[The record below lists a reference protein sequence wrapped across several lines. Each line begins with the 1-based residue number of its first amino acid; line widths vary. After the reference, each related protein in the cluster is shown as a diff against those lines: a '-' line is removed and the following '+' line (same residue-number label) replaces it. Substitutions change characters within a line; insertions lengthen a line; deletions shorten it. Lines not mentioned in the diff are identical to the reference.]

1 MSVASEITRIQ
12 NAKASIKSSI
22 ENKGVSV
29 PSNALIDTYST
40 YIDAISGGGGGG
52 LTYET
57 GTYTPTAD
65 IARPTISFSKTHTE
79 APIYVAMFDVSNT
92 TDQTT
97 NTNYG
102 WEYIDH
108 YKLFGNSIPYSSTN
122 LRYALITWQYRGTS
136 TTSTTSSYTQC
147 SSNSDSSSSS
157 GTNHPRYW
165 VDESSFR
172 PYTNS
177 TGRMW
182 RPTRTYKWIAIWK

>member
-1 MSVASEITRIQ
+1 MAVNKVIYDGNTLIDLTNMTATAEDVASGKTFYG
-12 NAKASIKSSI
+12 KDGVLTTGTSS
-22 ENKGVSV
+22 
-29 PSNALIDTYST
+29 
-40 YIDAISGGGGGG
+40 GGGGG

-57 GTYTPTAD
+57 GTFTPTAD
-65 IARPTISFSKTHTE
+65 IARPTISFSRTHTE

-108 YKLFGNSIPYSSTN
+108 YKLFGNSIPYSSTS

-157 GTNHPRYW
+157 GTNYPKYW
-165 VDESSFR
+165 VDNSSFR

-177 TGRMW
+177 TSRMW